1 MSKLNDLIKQYCPD
15 GVEYKR
21 LKEISFMERGTSV
34 TKKQITE
41 GTIPVISGGKEP
53 AYYCDTYNRERET
66 ITVAG
71 SGAGAGY
78 VQYWSVPIFVCDA
91 FSIKGKDYVL
101 TKYIYYC
108 LSSLQQ
114 KIYATKKGGG
124 VPHVHIS
131 SIENFE
137 IPVPTIEIQKE
148 IIAMLDSFTN
158 LTAELTAELTA
169 RRAQYEYY
177 RDKLLTFDD
186 ETAIVKRI
194 KDMLDQ
200 TCGGPENV
208 EYKQL
213 SEIFDFRNGYTP
225 SKSNPKFWENG
236 IIPWFRLE
244 DIRENGRI
252 LNDAIQHVA
261 SEAAKGDIFPAE
273 SFIVSTSATIG
284 EHALITVPFLA
295 NQRFTCLTCKAEWKS
310 KLDLKYVYY
319 ALFNLDKWC
328 KDNIRVGNFASVD
341 MGGFAKWRLPVPPRA
356 VQEEISRILDK
367 FNTLTTDISTGL
379 PAEISLRQK
388 QYEHYRD
395 RLLNF
400 NGGGY
405 DMSNELCFIKNR
417 KLGDIAKI
425 VRGASP
431 RPIQKFITTEDAGV
445 NWIKIGDI
453 MPGEKYVKKTEE
465 KITVEGASKSRR
477 VHPGDFILSNSMSFG
492 RPYIMKID
500 GCIHDG
506 WLSISSFEKH
516 VTSDYLY
523 HLLMSSKLQAEM
535 RKRASFGG
543 AVQNLNSDIVKN
555 LEVAIPPIEEQ
566 KRITAILDK
575 FESLCNGLS
584 EGLPAEI
591 EARKKQYEYYRD
603 KLLDFK
609 EKKA

>member
-1 MSKLNDLIKQYCPD
+1 MSKLDDLIKQYCPD

-34 TKKQITE
+34 TKNQITE

-53 AYYCDTYNRERET
+53 AYYCDTYNREGET

-200 TCGGPENV
+200 TCGGPEKV
-208 EYKQL
+208 EYKPL
-213 SEIFDFRNGYTP
+213 LEIFDFRNGYTP
-225 SKSNPKFWENG
+225 SKTNPEFWENG
-236 IIPWFRLE
+236 TIPWFRLE

-252 LNDAIQHVA
+252 LNDAIQHVS
-261 SEAAKGDIFPAE
+261 SEAVKGEMFPAD
-273 SFIVSTSATIG
+273 SYIVSTSATIG
-284 EHALITVPFLA
+284 EHAWITVPFLA
-295 NQRFTCLTCKAEWKS
+295 NQRFTCLSCKPEWKS

-328 KDNIRVGNFASVD
+328 KDNIRIGNFASVD
-341 MGGFAKWRLPVPPRA
+341 MSGFAKWQLPVPSIA

-400 NGGGY
+400 NGGGVCH
-405 DMSNELCFIKNR
+405 E
-417 KLGDIAKI
+417 
-425 VRGASP
+425 
-431 RPIQKFITTEDAGV
+431 
-445 NWIKIGDI
+445 
-453 MPGEKYVKKTEE
+453 
-465 KITVEGASKSRR
+465 
-477 VHPGDFILSNSMSFG
+477 
-492 RPYIMKID
+492 
-500 GCIHDG
+500 
-506 WLSISSFEKH
+506 
-516 VTSDYLY
+516 
-523 HLLMSSKLQAEM
+523 
-535 RKRASFGG
+535 
-543 AVQNLNSDIVKN
+543 
-555 LEVAIPPIEEQ
+555 
-566 KRITAILDK
+566 
-575 FESLCNGLS
+575 
-584 EGLPAEI
+584 
-591 EARKKQYEYYRD
+591 
-603 KLLDFK
+603 
-609 EKKA
+609 